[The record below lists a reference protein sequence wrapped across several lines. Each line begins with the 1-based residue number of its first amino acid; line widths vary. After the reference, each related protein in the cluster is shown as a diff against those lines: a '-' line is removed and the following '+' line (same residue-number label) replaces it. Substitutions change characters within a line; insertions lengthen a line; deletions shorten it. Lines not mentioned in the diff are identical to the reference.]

1 MRRFLLAL
9 VFCMSAP
16 FAHAD
21 GFDVVQDEE
30 QFVKLIAGKALTRL
44 GIRLNV
50 DPQGRITGRAFG
62 REVTGQ
68 WDWNGGYF
76 CRDLN
81 YGEDPLEFNCQMV
94 KVRGN
99 TVRFISD
106 RGEGIYADLRLR

>member
-1 MRRFLLAL
+1 MRRFLLAR
-9 VFCMSAP
+9 VFCLSAP
-16 FAHAD
+16 LASAD
-21 GFDVVQDEE
+21 GFAQVTDEG
-30 QFVKLIAGKALTRL
+30 QFVNLIAGKALTRL
-44 GIRLNV
+44 GITLNV